1 MSHKIQNFSRV
12 APIVMSL
19 LAFAL
24 IIEGLAQFGLHH
36 REVDEG
42 WQAHLFQLLMVLQV
56 PIVLLFAA
64 TANWKQP
71 SRPLRVLGLQAAA
84 WVAAF
89 GALYMAGF

>member
-1 MSHKIQNFSRV
+1 MSRKIHNFSRV
-12 APIVMSL
+12 APVIMSL

-24 IIEGLAQFGLHH
+24 IIEGLVQFGLHH

-64 TANWKQP
+64 TANWKHP
-71 SRPLRVLGLQAAA
+71 GRALRVLGLQAAA
-84 WVAAF
+84 WGAAL
-89 GALYMAGF
+89 GALYIAGF

>member
-1 MSHKIQNFSRV
+1 MSQKIHNFSRV
-12 APIVMSL
+12 APVIMSL
-19 LAFAL
+19 LALAL
-24 IIEGLAQFGLHH
+24 IMEGLAQFGFHH

-71 SRPLRVLGLQAAA
+71 SRALLILGLQAAA
-84 WVAAF
+84 WSASL
-89 GALYMAGF
+89 GALYIAGF

>member
-1 MSHKIQNFSRV
+1 
-12 APIVMSL
+12 MSL
-19 LAFAL
+19 LSLAL
-24 IIEGLAQFGLHH
+24 VIEGVVQFGLHH

-71 SRPLRVLGLQAAA
+71 NRVLLVLGLQAAA
-84 WVAAF
+84 SGAAL
-89 GALYMAGF
+89 GALYLAGF

>member
-1 MSHKIQNFSRV
+1 VSQKIHNFSRV
-12 APIVMSL
+12 APIIMSL
-19 LAFAL
+19 LSLAVV
-24 IIEGLAQFGLHH
+24 IEGVVQFGLRH

-71 SRPLRVLGLQAAA
+71 SRALRVLGLQAAA
-84 WVAAF
+84 WCAAL

>member
-1 MSHKIQNFSRV
+1 VSQKIHNFSRV
-12 APIVMSL
+12 APVIMSL

-24 IIEGLAQFGLHH
+24 IIEGLVEFGLHH

-42 WQAHLFQLLMVLQV
+42 WQAHLFQLLMILQV

-71 SRPLRVLGLQAAA
+71 GRVVPVLGLQAAA
-84 WVAAF
+84 WCAAL
-89 GALYMAGF
+89 GALYAAGF

>member
-1 MSHKIQNFSRV
+1 VSQKIHNFSRV
-12 APIVMSL
+12 APIIMSL
-19 LAFAL
+19 LSLAL
-24 IIEGLAQFGLHH
+24 VIEGVVQFGLHH

-71 SRPLRVLGLQAAA
+71 SRALRVLGLQAAA
-84 WVAAF
+84 WSAAL
-89 GALYMAGF
+89 GALHMAGF

>member
-1 MSHKIQNFSRV
+1 MSQKIHNFSRV
-12 APIVMSL
+12 APVIMSL
-19 LAFAL
+19 LALAL

-71 SRPLRVLGLQAAA
+71 GGVLQVLGLQAAA